1 MKKLMCILPLLVI
14 ALVGC
19 GTSEDKIEKYPEDP
33 NAKPGVSSGAGAAG
47 ANVPPAAKDAMGA
60 K

>member
-1 MKKLMCILPLLVI
+1 MKKLIWILPVLAIGLAACNTGDTPV
-14 ALVGC
+14 
-19 GTSEDKIEKYPEDP
+19 EKYPEDP